1 MNPGAESCDAENS
14 ASRFSP
20 RDGCAPKPEH
30 FVSRD
35 PLNLQIHEL
44 GEWLDK
50 GRSGLDWVCRM
61 MTPTPAEI
69 PPTLLRAVGV
79 GRSYAGRA
87 VLKNVSFELLAGER
101 LALTGPSGSG
111 KTTLLNC
118 LGGVDRPDIGRIEL
132 GGVALE
138 TLDGDALAAV
148 RRRRLGTI
156 FQFFHL
162 LPTLTAAENVEL
174 PLQLN
179 GVPTEERMERVRY
192 LLERVQ
198 VSHRAD
204 ARPSELSGGEMQR
217 VAIARALAHRPEL
230 LLADEPTGNLDSRN
244 GDNILRLLQE
254 LSDETGTAL
263 VLVTHSPD
271 AAAICH
277 RELLLRDG
285 EIVGETVRLRP

>member
-1 MNPGAESCDAENS
+1 
-14 ASRFSP
+14 
-20 RDGCAPKPEH
+20 
-30 FVSRD
+30 
-35 PLNLQIHEL
+35 
-44 GEWLDK
+44 
-50 GRSGLDWVCRM
+50 M

-87 VLKNVSFELLAGER
+87 VLKGVSFELRAGER

-118 LGGVDRPDIGRIEL
+118 LGGVDRPDTGRIEL
-132 GGVALE
+132 GGVALD

-179 GVPTEERMERVRY
+179 GVPTVERMERVRH

-198 VSHRAD
+198 VAHRAE
-204 ARPSELSGGEMQR
+204 ARPAQLSGGEMQR

-244 GDNILRLLQE
+244 GANILQLLRE
-254 LSDETGTAL
+254 LSSETGTAL
-263 VLVTHSPD
+263 VLVTHSPE

-277 RELLLRDG
+277 RELELRDG
-285 EIVGETVRLRP
+285 EIVGERMRSLA